1 MRDCTECG
9 GTGKVGGYICTKCA
23 GHGKQPDAKVNDL
36 HSSTSRGQHSRDIY
50 LLHNQPFSLFS
61 MMVRF
66 TYALGRTS
74 ADPATVG
81 VHLENKLVDHHRD
94 ENLAEDYLLNINPKG
109 QVPALTGPKLPAPL
123 TDSVDI
129 SYWLC
134 GHYPKL
140 LPPDHESTIRDM
152 FRKLH
157 DIPIFTLSARR
168 DSMPPEWLANGIPPT
183 AVDAL
188 LARPDS
194 EISPAYRRALENKRE
209 FHNKTKADALLPDQ
223 VQLAESQAQ
232 SYFSELLAIYQ
243 AHGGCS
249 LWLFGPRV
257 GPTLLDAHTVPVIA
271 RLLDERVK
279 RHDLVPAK
287 LQEYAIRV
295 MMLPEWHSVMHGR
308 PTVWN
313 ASLGPVR
320 DLDPLW

>member
-1 MRDCTECG
+1 
-9 GTGKVGGYICTKCA
+9 
-23 GHGKQPDAKVNDL
+23 
-36 HSSTSRGQHSRDIY
+36 
-50 LLHNQPFSLFS
+50 
-61 MMVRF
+61 MVRF
-66 TYALGRTS
+66 TYSLGRTS

-109 QVPALTGPKLPAPL
+109 F
-123 TDSVDI
+123 S
-129 SYWLC
+129 
-134 GHYPKL
+134 
-140 LPPDHESTIRDM
+140 
-152 FRKLH
+152 
-157 DIPIFTLSARR
+157 
-168 DSMPPEWLANGIPPT
+168 
-183 AVDAL
+183 
-188 LARPDS
+188 
-194 EISPAYRRALENKRE
+194 
-209 FHNKTKADALLPDQ
+209 HNKTKADALRPDQ

-249 LWLFGPRV
+249 LWLFGPRA

-279 RHDLVPAK
+279 RHDLVPGK

-295 MMLPEWHSVMHGR
+295 MRLPEWNSVMHGR